1 MTTVKSL
8 LMIIVITKLVHAN
21 LLRNFFVLPKL
32 TFTLNLIN
40 GLLGSIIGM
49 LLGSIIG
56 KSWTREVLCEKVS
69 SRNLSIEVRQFSMK
83 RFELG
88 VFRLGNIF
96 KQAID
101 GPSCDIVKWLTP
113 LSLSNMSREPTGGKN
128 AVKVTL
134 FLGWS

>member
-1 MTTVKSL
+1 
-8 LMIIVITKLVHAN
+8 
-21 LLRNFFVLPKL
+21 
-32 TFTLNLIN
+32 
-40 GLLGSIIGM
+40 
-49 LLGSIIG
+49 
-56 KSWTREVLCEKVS
+56 
-69 SRNLSIEVRQFSMK
+69 MK